1 MPSDE
6 AKLPVRRGACTS
18 CVRSLSLTRRHLL
31 GHGVHTGEGVVVV
44 RGKLVENLHVE
55 EALRVLAMAQAI
67 EERRAQ

>member
-18 CVRSLSLTRRHLL
+18 SGSLSLTRRHLL

-67 EERRAQ
+67 EVRRAQ